1 MLAFEGASKARQWGG
16 GGGADEWRQTEGIS
30 DDWTYGASESTAVVE
45 NHWKNA
51 GMIGQGGHVLHF
63 RPVSRDFGQT
73 DGQSDERKGK
83 GAVDLPLASSWDKIV
98 NQPS

>member
-1 MLAFEGASKARQWGG
+1 MMAFEGASKARQWVG

-73 DGQSDERKGK
+73 DGQSDDGKGK